1 MNNVINAQDGKDKMK
16 DYDVAVVGAGP
27 VGSTFARYA
36 AEKGLKVAIFEKKK
50 EVGSPLQCA
59 GLLGK
64 KIKDV
69 NILPDEFIINE
80 INGAYLHSP
89 SDTVLK
95 VGKKEPVAYVL
106 DRIAYDKFLAELAVK
121 KGAELFLNH
130 RVENVDIEKGEIY
143 FKDKKITAEVIAG
156 TDGHSSIVSK
166 KFNHDFASMQAV
178 QYLLDTETDMFRENY
193 VHIYADPKIS
203 PGFIWIIPLSKS
215 TARVG
220 LFGNREYKDL
230 NNILKDFTA
239 NNEYLKDSKIIKK
252 YYGVIPAN
260 NHKRDIVKKRAILIG
275 DAASQVKP
283 TTGGGLILGFVC
295 AKIAA
300 DVVYEALKAGDIKI
314 LKNYQEE
321 YRKMYKNEF
330 KIQVKVQK
338 TFGSLNREDLDSMFL
353 KLKEKGAEEI
363 ISKYGDMDSQSHL
376 VKEMI
381 KTGMLFS
388 ILPKILSHRISN
400 LWTSGSK

>member
-1 MNNVINAQDGKDKMK
+1 MK

-27 VGSTFARYA
+27 VGSTFARYV

-50 EVGSPLQCA
+50 EVGVPLQCA

-80 INGAYLHSP
+80 IYGAYLHSP
-89 SDTVLK
+89 SDTVLT
-95 VGKKEPVAYVL
+95 VSKKEPVAYVL
-106 DRIAYDKFLAELAVK
+106 DRIAYDKFLTKLAVE

-130 RVENVDIEKGEIY
+130 HVEKVDIENGEIY
-143 FKDKKITAEVIAG
+143 FKDKKITAEVIVG
-156 TDGHSSIVSK
+156 TDGYSSIVSK
-166 KFNHDFASMQAV
+166 KFNRDFASMQAA
-178 QYLLDTETDMFRENY
+178 QYLLDTGTGSFREDHVHLY
-193 VHIYADPKIS
+193 VDSKIS
-203 PGFIWIIPLSKS
+203 PGFLWIIPLSKS

-239 NNEYLKDSKIIKK
+239 NNEYLKDSKILKK
-252 YYGVIPAN
+252 YHGVIPLN
-260 NHKRDIVKKRAILIG
+260 NHKNDIVKKRAILIG

-283 TTGGGLILGFVC
+283 TTGGGLIIGFVC

-300 DVVYEALKAGDIKI
+300 DVVYEALKSNDIKI

-321 YRKMYKNEF
+321 YRKMYKNEL
-330 KIQVKVQK
+330 KMQVKVQK

-363 ISKYGDMDSQSHL
+363 ISKYGDMDSQSPL
-376 VKEMI
+376 LKELI

-388 ILPKILSHRISN
+388 ILPKILSRRISN
-400 LWTSGSK
+400 LWKAGSK

>member
-1 MNNVINAQDGKDKMK
+1 MK

-50 EVGSPLQCA
+50 EVGVPLQCA

-89 SDTVLK
+89 SDTMLTVS
-95 VGKKEPVAYVL
+95 KKEPVAYVL
-106 DRIAYDKFLAELAVK
+106 DRIAYDKFLTKLAVE

-130 RVENVDIEKGEIY
+130 RVENVDIEKGEVY
-143 FKDKKITAEVIAG
+143 LKDKKITAKVIAG
-156 TDGHSSIVSK
+156 ADGYSSVVSK
-166 KFNHDFASMQAV
+166 KFNRDFASVQAA
-178 QYLLDTETDMFRENY
+178 QYLVDTGTDSFREDH
-193 VHIYADPKIS
+193 VHLYADSKIS
-203 PGFIWIIPLSKS
+203 PGFLWIIPLSKS

-239 NNEYLKDSKIIKK
+239 NNEYLKDSKIVKK
-252 YYGVIPAN
+252 YHGVIPVN
-260 NHKRDIVKKRAILIG
+260 NYKNDIVNKRAILIG

-283 TTGGGLILGFVC
+283 TTGGGLIIGFVC
-295 AKIAA
+295 AKKAA
-300 DVVYEALKAGDIKI
+300 DVVYKAVKANDIKI

-321 YRKMYKNEF
+321 YRKMYKNEL
-330 KIQVKVQK
+330 KMQVKVQK
-338 TFGSLNREDLDSMFL
+338 TFESLSNEDLDSMFL
-353 KLKEKGAEEI
+353 KLKEKGAEEM
-363 ISKYGDMDSQSHL
+363 ISKYGDMDTQSPL
-376 VKEMI
+376 VKEML

-388 ILPKILSHRISN
+388 ILPKILSRRISN